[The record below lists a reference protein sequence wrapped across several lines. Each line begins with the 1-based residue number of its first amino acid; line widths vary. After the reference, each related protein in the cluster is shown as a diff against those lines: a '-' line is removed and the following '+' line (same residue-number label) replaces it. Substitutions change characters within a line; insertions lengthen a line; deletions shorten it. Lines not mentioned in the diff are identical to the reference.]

1 MINFVHLPFRRRTL
15 LQVTTFGRKKIFCS
29 ECNLFGNLASK
40 RQMKK
45 EEAHIIKEIL
55 NGKTEQYEYFLDR
68 YGQQVFVLVDRI
80 VSCQEDA
87 EELTQDVFLKAF
99 QQLSSFKA
107 ESSFSTWIYRIAT
120 NLAISAV
127 RKKRND
133 VLRLDDSVFANLSD
147 TQVDEALEDDSE
159 EQMERLQQA
168 MNQLEAD
175 ERALITLYY
184 LEEKPLAEVAF
195 ILGMTEGNAKV
206 KLHRIRKKLYVLIKN
221 QE

>member
-1 MINFVHLPFRRRTL
+1 
-15 LQVTTFGRKKIFCS
+15 
-29 ECNLFGNLASK
+29 
-40 RQMKK
+40 MKK
-45 EEAHIIKEIL
+45 EESHIIKEIL

-107 ESSFSTWIYRIAT
+107 ESTFSTWIYRIAT
-120 NLAISAV
+120 NIAISAV

-147 TQVDEALEDDSE
+147 TQVDEALEDESE

>member
-1 MINFVHLPFRRRTL
+1 
-15 LQVTTFGRKKIFCS
+15 
-29 ECNLFGNLASK
+29 
-40 RQMKK
+40 MKK
-45 EEAHIIKEIL
+45 EESHIIKEIL

-120 NLAISAV
+120 NVAISAV

-147 TQVDEALEDDSE
+147 TQVDEALEDESE

-195 ILGMTEGNAKV
+195 ILGLTEGNAKV

>member
-1 MINFVHLPFRRRTL
+1 
-15 LQVTTFGRKKIFCS
+15 
-29 ECNLFGNLASK
+29 
-40 RQMKK
+40 MKK
-45 EEAHIIKEIL
+45 DEAHIIKEIL

-80 VSCQEDA
+80 ASCQEDA

-147 TQVDEALEDDSE
+147 TQVDEALEDESE

>member
-1 MINFVHLPFRRRTL
+1 
-15 LQVTTFGRKKIFCS
+15 
-29 ECNLFGNLASK
+29 
-40 RQMKK
+40 MKK

-120 NLAISAV
+120 NIAISAV

-147 TQVDEALEDDSE
+147 TQVDAALEDESE

-195 ILGMTEGNAKV
+195 ILGLTEGNAKV

>member
-1 MINFVHLPFRRRTL
+1 
-15 LQVTTFGRKKIFCS
+15 
-29 ECNLFGNLASK
+29 
-40 RQMKK
+40 MKK

-107 ESSFSTWIYRIAT
+107 ESTFSTWIYRIAT
-120 NLAISAV
+120 NIAISAV

-147 TQVDEALEDDSE
+147 TQVDAALEDESE

-184 LEEKPLAEVAF
+184 LEERPLAEVAF

-221 QE
+221 QG

>member
-1 MINFVHLPFRRRTL
+1 
-15 LQVTTFGRKKIFCS
+15 
-29 ECNLFGNLASK
+29 
-40 RQMKK
+40 MKK

-147 TQVDEALEDDSE
+147 TQVDETLEDESE
-159 EQMERLQQA
+159 VQMERLQQA

>member
-1 MINFVHLPFRRRTL
+1 M
-15 LQVTTFGRKKIFCS
+15 
-29 ECNLFGNLASK
+29 ECNLSGNFASNG
-40 RQMKK
+40 QMKK
-45 EEAHIIKEIL
+45 DETHIIKEIL
-55 NGKTEQYEYFLDR
+55 LGNTTLYEYFLDR

-120 NLAISAV
+120 NVAISAV
-127 RKKRND
+127 RKKKND
-133 VLRLDDSVFANLSD
+133 TIRLDESVFFNLSES
-147 TQVDEALEDDSE
+147 QIDEALEDESE
-159 EQMERLQQA
+159 EQLQRLQRA
-168 MNQLEAD
+168 IEQLQAD

-184 LEEKPLAEVAF
+184 MEEKPLTEVAF
-195 ILGMTEGNAKV
+195 ILGITEGNAKV
-206 KLHRIRKKLYVLIKN
+206 KLHRIRKKLYILIKQ

>member
-1 MINFVHLPFRRRTL
+1 
-15 LQVTTFGRKKIFCS
+15 
-29 ECNLFGNLASK
+29 
-40 RQMKK
+40 MKK
-45 EEAHIIKEIL
+45 EESHIIKEIL

-107 ESSFSTWIYRIAT
+107 ESSFSTWIYRIAI
-120 NLAISAV
+120 NLAISAG

-184 LEEKPLAEVAF
+184 LEEKPLVEVAF
-195 ILGMTEGNAKV
+195 ILGMTDGNAKV

>member
-1 MINFVHLPFRRRTL
+1 
-15 LQVTTFGRKKIFCS
+15 
-29 ECNLFGNLASK
+29 
-40 RQMKK
+40 MKK

-175 ERALITLYY
+175 ERAMITLYY

-195 ILGMTEGNAKV
+195 ILGLTEGNAKV

>member
-1 MINFVHLPFRRRTL
+1 
-15 LQVTTFGRKKIFCS
+15 
-29 ECNLFGNLASK
+29 
-40 RQMKK
+40 MKK
-45 EEAHIIKEIL
+45 EESHIIKEIL
-55 NGKTEQYEYFLDR
+55 DGKTEQYEYFLDR

-133 VLRLDDSVFANLSD
+133 VLRLEDSVFANLSD
-147 TQVDEALEDDSE
+147 TQVDEALEDESE

>member
-1 MINFVHLPFRRRTL
+1 
-15 LQVTTFGRKKIFCS
+15 
-29 ECNLFGNLASK
+29 
-40 RQMKK
+40 MKK

-68 YGQQVFVLVDRI
+68 YGQQVFVLVDHI

-107 ESSFSTWIYRIAT
+107 ESTFSTWIYRIAT
-120 NLAISAV
+120 NIAISAV

-147 TQVDEALEDDSE
+147 TQVDAALEDESE

-195 ILGMTEGNAKV
+195 ILGLTEGNAKV

>member
-1 MINFVHLPFRRRTL
+1 
-15 LQVTTFGRKKIFCS
+15 
-29 ECNLFGNLASK
+29 
-40 RQMKK
+40 MKK

-107 ESSFSTWIYRIAT
+107 ESTFSTWIYRIAT
-120 NLAISAV
+120 NIAISAV

-147 TQVDEALEDDSE
+147 TQVDAALEDESE

-168 MNQLEAD
+168 MNQLDAD

-221 QE
+221 QG

>member
-1 MINFVHLPFRRRTL
+1 
-15 LQVTTFGRKKIFCS
+15 
-29 ECNLFGNLASK
+29 
-40 RQMKK
+40 MKK

-159 EQMERLQQA
+159 EQRERLQQA

-195 ILGMTEGNAKV
+195 ILGMTEGNA
-206 KLHRIRKKLYVLIKN
+206 
-221 QE
+221 

>member
-1 MINFVHLPFRRRTL
+1 
-15 LQVTTFGRKKIFCS
+15 
-29 ECNLFGNLASK
+29 
-40 RQMKK
+40 MKK
-45 EEAHIIKEIL
+45 EESHIIKEIL

-99 QQLSSFKA
+99 QQLSSFKS
-107 ESSFSTWIYRIAT
+107 EGSFSTWIYRIAT

-159 EQMERLQQA
+159 GQMERLQQA

-195 ILGMTEGNAKV
+195 ILGITDGNAKV

>member
-1 MINFVHLPFRRRTL
+1 
-15 LQVTTFGRKKIFCS
+15 
-29 ECNLFGNLASK
+29 
-40 RQMKK
+40 MKK
-45 EEAHIIKEIL
+45 EEAHIIKKIL
-55 NGKTEQYEYFLDR
+55 SGKTEHYEYFLDC

-80 VSCQEDA
+80 VSCQEEA
-87 EELTQDVFLKAF
+87 EELTQDVFIKAF

-120 NLAISAV
+120 NTALSAI
-127 RKKRND
+127 RKRKNE
-133 VLRLDDSVFANLSD
+133 VIRLDDSVFANLSD
-147 TQVDEALEDDSE
+147 TQVDAALEDESE

-195 ILGMTEGNAKV
+195 ILGMSEANVKV
-206 KLHRIRKKLYVLIKN
+206 KLHRIRKKLYIFIKN

>member
-1 MINFVHLPFRRRTL
+1 
-15 LQVTTFGRKKIFCS
+15 
-29 ECNLFGNLASK
+29 
-40 RQMKK
+40 MKK
-45 EEAHIIKEIL
+45 EESHIIKEIL

-87 EELTQDVFLKAF
+87 EELTQDVFLKAV

-120 NLAISAV
+120 NIAISAV

-147 TQVDEALEDDSE
+147 TQVDAALEDESE

-168 MNQLEAD
+168 MNQLDAD

-184 LEEKPLAEVAF
+184 LEERPLAEVAF
-195 ILGMTEGNAKV
+195 ILGLTEGNAKV

>member
-1 MINFVHLPFRRRTL
+1 
-15 LQVTTFGRKKIFCS
+15 
-29 ECNLFGNLASK
+29 
-40 RQMKK
+40 MKK

-120 NLAISAV
+120 NIAISAV

-147 TQVDEALEDDSE
+147 TQVDAALEDESE

-184 LEEKPLAEVAF
+184 LEEKPLVEVAF
-195 ILGMTEGNAKV
+195 ILGLTEGNAKV

>member
-1 MINFVHLPFRRRTL
+1 
-15 LQVTTFGRKKIFCS
+15 
-29 ECNLFGNLASK
+29 
-40 RQMKK
+40 MKK

-55 NGKTEQYEYFLDR
+55 NGNTEQYEYFLDR

-87 EELTQDVFLKAF
+87 EELKQDVFLKAF

-120 NLAISAV
+120 NIAISAV

-133 VLRLDDSVFANLSD
+133 VLRLDDSVFTNLSD

-195 ILGMTEGNAKV
+195 ILGITDGNAKV

>member
-1 MINFVHLPFRRRTL
+1 
-15 LQVTTFGRKKIFCS
+15 
-29 ECNLFGNLASK
+29 
-40 RQMKK
+40 MKK
-45 EEAHIIKEIL
+45 EESHIIKEIL

-68 YGQQVFVLVDRI
+68 YGQREFVLVDRI

-120 NLAISAV
+120 NVAISAV

-147 TQVDEALEDDSE
+147 TQVDEALEDESE

>member
-1 MINFVHLPFRRRTL
+1 
-15 LQVTTFGRKKIFCS
+15 
-29 ECNLFGNLASK
+29 
-40 RQMKK
+40 MKK

-120 NLAISAV
+120 NIAISAV

-147 TQVDEALEDDSE
+147 TQVDAALEDESE

-206 KLHRIRKKLYVLIKN
+206 KLHRIRKKLYIFIKN

>member
-1 MINFVHLPFRRRTL
+1 M
-15 LQVTTFGRKKIFCS
+15 
-29 ECNLFGNLASK
+29 ECNLLENFASK
-40 RQMKK
+40 GQMKK
-45 EEAHIIKEIL
+45 DEAHIIKEIL
-55 NGKTEQYEYFLDR
+55 HGNTALYEYFLDR

-120 NLAISAV
+120 NVAISAV
-127 RKKRND
+127 RKKKND
-133 VLRLDDSVFANLSD
+133 TIRLDESVFLNLSES
-147 TQVDEALEDDSE
+147 QVDEALEDESE
-159 EQMERLQQA
+159 EQLQRLQRA
-168 MNQLEAD
+168 MEQLEAD

-184 LEEKPLAEVAF
+184 MEERPLTEVAF

-206 KLHRIRKKLYVLIKN
+206 KLHRIRKKLYIFIKN

>member
-1 MINFVHLPFRRRTL
+1 
-15 LQVTTFGRKKIFCS
+15 
-29 ECNLFGNLASK
+29 
-40 RQMKK
+40 MKK
-45 EEAHIIKEIL
+45 EEAHIINEIL
-55 NGKTEQYEYFLDR
+55 NGKTELYEYFLGR

-87 EELTQDVFLKAF
+87 EELAQDVFLKAF

>member
-1 MINFVHLPFRRRTL
+1 
-15 LQVTTFGRKKIFCS
+15 
-29 ECNLFGNLASK
+29 
-40 RQMKK
+40 MKK

-55 NGKTEQYEYFLDR
+55 SGKTEHYEYFLDC
-68 YGQQVFVLVDRI
+68 YSQQVFVLVDRI
-80 VSCQEDA
+80 VSCQEEA

-120 NLAISAV
+120 NTALSAI
-127 RKKRND
+127 RKRKNE
-133 VLRLDDSVFANLSD
+133 VIRLDDSVFANLSD

-159 EQMERLQQA
+159 EQLQRLQRA
-168 MNQLEAD
+168 MEQLEAD

-184 LEEKPLAEVAF
+184 MEEKPLAEVAF
-195 ILGMTEGNAKV
+195 IMGFTEANVKV
-206 KLHRIRKKLYVLIKN
+206 KLHRIRKKLYIFIKN

>member
-1 MINFVHLPFRRRTL
+1 
-15 LQVTTFGRKKIFCS
+15 
-29 ECNLFGNLASK
+29 
-40 RQMKK
+40 MKK
-45 EEAHIIKEIL
+45 SETHIIQEIL

-107 ESSFSTWIYRIAT
+107 ESTFSTWIYRIAT
-120 NLAISAV
+120 NIAISAV

-147 TQVDEALEDDSE
+147 TQVDAALEDESE

-184 LEEKPLAEVAF
+184 LKEKPLAEVAF
-195 ILGMTEGNAKV
+195 ILGLTEGNAKV

>member
-1 MINFVHLPFRRRTL
+1 
-15 LQVTTFGRKKIFCS
+15 
-29 ECNLFGNLASK
+29 
-40 RQMKK
+40 MKK
-45 EEAHIIKEIL
+45 EESHIIKEIL

-107 ESSFSTWIYRIAT
+107 ESNFSTWIYRIAT
-120 NLAISAV
+120 NLAISTV
-127 RKKRND
+127 RKKRNY

-147 TQVDEALEDDSE
+147 TQVDEALEDESE

>member
-1 MINFVHLPFRRRTL
+1 
-15 LQVTTFGRKKIFCS
+15 
-29 ECNLFGNLASK
+29 
-40 RQMKK
+40 MKK

-107 ESSFSTWIYRIAT
+107 ESTFSTWIYRIAT
-120 NLAISAV
+120 NIAISAV

-147 TQVDEALEDDSE
+147 TQVDAALEDESE

-184 LEEKPLAEVAF
+184 LKEKPLAEVAF
-195 ILGMTEGNAKV
+195 ILGLTEGNAKV

>member
-1 MINFVHLPFRRRTL
+1 
-15 LQVTTFGRKKIFCS
+15 
-29 ECNLFGNLASK
+29 
-40 RQMKK
+40 MKK
-45 EEAHIIKEIL
+45 EESHIIKEIL
-55 NGKTEQYEYFLDR
+55 NGKTEQYEYFLNR

-80 VSCQEDA
+80 VYCQEDA

-147 TQVDEALEDDSE
+147 TQVDEALEDESE

-195 ILGMTEGNAKV
+195 ILGITEGNAKV